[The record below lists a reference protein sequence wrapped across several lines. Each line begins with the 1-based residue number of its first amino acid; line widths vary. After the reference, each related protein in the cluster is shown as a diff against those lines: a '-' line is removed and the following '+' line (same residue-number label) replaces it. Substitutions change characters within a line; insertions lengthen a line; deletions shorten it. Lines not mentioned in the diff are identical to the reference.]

1 MYADECADAGADAD
15 AGVGET
21 LSLGTV
27 VGPMMLHDLHS
38 VMPKTVCSV
47 PV

>member
-1 MYADECADAGADAD
+1 MYADECAGAD

-27 VGPMMLHDLHS
+27 AGPMMPHDLHS
-38 VMPKTVCSV
+38 VKPKTVC
-47 PV
+47 

>member
-1 MYADECADAGADAD
+1 MYADACAGADAGAGA
-15 AGVGET
+15 GET
-21 LSLGTV
+21 LSLGMV

-38 VMPKTVCSV
+38 EKPKTVCSV